1 MVFYKCM
8 YCQKKFDHKAL
19 FNKHNKTK
27 CSTEFEKQIQHY
39 KSFDKFKCFSEILL
53 LKNKISQTYKCED
66 CCTLFSCFT
75 ELKNHI
81 IEGLCEKLVINKQH
95 KANANVTTN
104 SNSNN
109 TITNSNNT
117 ITNSNNTAN
126 TVNINN
132 NFNLVP
138 FDKIQYD
145 YVSEDVLKQI
155 FEVPGEALP
164 LMTKVIFFDKTNPE
178 NNIIFC
184 PNLKDEFVYVYTNS
198 PHSKDGWE
206 RQYKK
211 DFYSTLMQRQLF
223 SLDAFKELLDD
234 DENYLDISSFSGY
247 EKMSKAIRT
256 DKKVKKEYIDKIA
269 YISYDNRELVK
280 NTKSKLLHNQT
291 KPSLYSKK
299 IGL

>member
-1 MVFYKCM
+1 MVYYKCI
-8 YCQKKFDHKAL
+8 YCQKKFVHKAHYNKHHNSKMRCKITL
-19 FNKHNKTK
+19 ENQINYYKNFNKSK
-27 CSTEFEKQIQHY
+27 CIDEYLSIIN
-39 KSFDKFKCFSEILL
+39 ILS
-53 LKNKISQTYKCED
+53 KQTYKCED
-66 CCTLFSCFT
+66 CGMLFSCFT

-81 IEGLCEKLVINKQH
+81 TNFMCNQIPLTKTNI
-95 KANANVTTN
+95 TN
-104 SNSNN
+104 SNININSNN
-109 TITNSNNT
+109 TTN
-117 ITNSNNTAN
+117 NNTAN

-138 FDKIQYD
+138 FDKIKYD

-164 LMTKVIFFDKTNPE
+164 LMTKVVFFDKTNPE

-234 DENYLDISSFSGY
+234 DENYLDISSFEGY
-247 EKMSKAIRT
+247 NKMSNAIRT
-256 DKKVKKEYIDKIA
+256 NKKVKKEYIDRIS

-280 NTKSKLLHNQT
+280 STKSRFLHNQL
-291 KPSLYSKK
+291 KIKSK
-299 IGL
+299 